1 MYHICIE
8 FAVAAKMR
16 CIKIDTIQAA
26 CTIAVKINYIFL
38 VKIDSFRVAKSNR
51 KRIWFLTD
59 YEKVLRRSPKRCIG
73 TNVALYHGQV
83 RANVDSNLK

>member
-1 MYHICIE
+1 MYHICIG
-8 FAVAAKMR
+8 FAAAAKVR

-26 CTIAVKINYIFL
+26 YTIAVKNNYMFL
-38 VKIDSFRVAKSNR
+38 VKIDNHRVAKSNR

-59 YEKVLRRSPKRCIG
+59 YEKVLRRSPKRRIG
-73 TNVALYHGQV
+73 INVALYHGQV

>member
-26 CTIAVKINYIFL
+26 YTIAVKINYTFL
-38 VKIDSFRVAKSNR
+38 VKVDNLRVAKSNR
-51 KRIWFLTD
+51 KRIWFLTN
-59 YEKVLRRSPKRCIG
+59 YEKVLRRSPKKRIG
-73 TNVALYHGQV
+73 TNIALYHEQV
-83 RANVDSNLK
+83 RANADSNLK